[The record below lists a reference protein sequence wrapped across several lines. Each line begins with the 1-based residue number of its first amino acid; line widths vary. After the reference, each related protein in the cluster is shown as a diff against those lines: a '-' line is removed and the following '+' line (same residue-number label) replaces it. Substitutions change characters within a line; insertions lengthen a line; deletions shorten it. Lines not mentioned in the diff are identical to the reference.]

1 MVRLGKRG
9 RRVNYAAYRQTKL
22 ESGLCYQDF
31 VVDLLLQTL
40 GLAVVQYS
48 SKLYQQT
55 VGESRTG
62 VEIKHDEIY
71 AKSSRLWIEI
81 AEKAMPRPGPY
92 VSSGILRDDNT
103 WLYIIGDYNVVFIFG
118 KVTLRALHA
127 SKRYPVIENG
137 TRTSQGFLLPDDV
150 AQRVALHVLTPGAEP
165 KVAKAIR
172 ELQALGRA
180 LHRIAR
186 GEPAPMS
193 LFGPEDI

>member
-1 MVRLGKRG
+1 VS
-9 RRVNYAAYRQTKL
+9 YAAYRQTKI

-48 SKLYQQT
+48 SKFYQHT

-71 AKSSRLWIEI
+71 AKSRRLWIEI

-92 VSSGILRDDNT
+92 VPSGIMRDDNT
-103 WLYIIGDYNVVFIFG
+103 WLYVIGDYDTVFIFG

-127 SKRYPVIENG
+127 SKRFAIVENHSG
-137 TRTSQGFLLPDDV
+137 TSQAFYLADDV
-150 AQRVALHVLTPGAEP
+150 AQRVALCVLTPHAEQ
-165 KVAKAIR
+165 KVSKAIR
-172 ELQALGRA
+172 DLQALGRA
-180 LHRIAR
+180 LHRIAL

-193 LFGPEDI
+193 LFGPEEL

>member
-1 MVRLGKRG
+1 MN
-9 RRVNYAAYRQTKL
+9 NYSAYRQTKI

-48 SKLYQQT
+48 SKFYQQT

-71 AKSSRLWIEI
+71 DKSCRLWIEV
-81 AEKAMPRPGPY
+81 AEKAAPRPGPY
-92 VSSGILRDDNT
+92 VPSGIFRDDNT
-103 WLYIIGDYNVVFIFG
+103 WLYIIGNYNVVFIFG
-118 KVTLRALHA
+118 KVTLRAIHDT
-127 SKRYPVIENG
+127 KRYPIIESN
-137 TRTSQGFLLPDDV
+137 TKTSKGFLLPDNV
-150 AQRVALHVLTPGAEP
+150 AQRVALCVLTPNAEQ

-172 ELQALGRA
+172 DLQALGRA
-180 LHRIAR
+180 LHRIAL

-193 LFGPEDI
+193 LFGGEEV